1 MNLFLHTNTKHHF
14 RACPTEHRFPINALA
29 AMDCNEAAEADDTK
43 EQQRKDT
50 KWVATSSEMPQC

>member
-1 MNLFLHTNTKHHF
+1 
-14 RACPTEHRFPINALA
+14 
-29 AMDCNEAAEADDTK
+29 MDCNEAAEADDTK